1 MKSLLHR
8 AVDSNMATGKK
19 LILKLMSTK
28 VALVP
33 NEILICLYF
42 EICSGIVTNMDLT
55 HATPMALYA
64 HVTNRKWY
72 NDQKL
77 LSLDPNCSVSDI
89 AKQLIYNEVGQNI
102 NVVFGGGR
110 ENFLL
115 DSTEGTVYILEQ

>member
-1 MKSLLHR
+1 
-8 AVDSNMATGKK
+8 
-19 LILKLMSTK
+19 
-28 VALVP
+28 
-33 NEILICLYF
+33 
-42 EICSGIVTNMDLT
+42 MDLT

-77 LSLDPNCSVSDI
+77 PKNCNVSDI
-89 AKQLIYNEVGQNI
+89 AKQLIYNKVGQNI

-115 DSTEGTVYILEQ
+115 ESTQGTVYILGQ